1 MTAVPTRMGGAP
13 ERRIAALFAHVHG
26 RQLKLGLLATAPL
39 LVLAMLTGDL
49 VWLKASLLG
58 VSLVLGWQQSGL
70 TPVGVVAQA
79 VAVTALFLLLA
90 ACRTQPILFSL
101 ICAAAAAA
109 VVRLGGIG
117 ARLRTVGAFS
127 FIPAVY
133 MAFDGSGER
142 VGSGFSAAVTTLPAL
157 AASLVAVLVVMA
169 CSRWSQPR
177 DGRGLRLFAAGGWG
191 SGRPHTASM
200 VAATL
205 SVGIVAAIV
214 VSTSLA
220 SGQWAI
226 WSALSIVTAEA
237 GREGRKL
244 GERALGALIGVP
256 AGLLLSCVLP
266 HGRLVEE
273 IAMLLAMLTLVGMRH
288 YAAGVALR
296 WCLVALAAAASGSSA
311 LAASERI
318 LDVVAGGAIGL
329 GCVLLTRFLSR
340 PPLRRHPVTPSA
352 DRIKPC

>member
-1 MTAVPTRMGGAP
+1 MSAVPIRMWAGP
-13 ERRIAALFAHVHG
+13 ERRIAALAAHVHWRG
-26 RQLKLGLLATAPL
+26 LKLGLFATVPL
-39 LVLAMLTGDL
+39 LVLAILTGDL
-49 VWLKASLLG
+49 IWLKASLLG

-70 TPVGVVAQA
+70 TAIGVVVQA
-79 VAVTALFLLLA
+79 LAVTGLFLFLA
-90 ACRTQPILFSL
+90 ACRTQPLLFSL
-101 ICAAAAAA
+101 ICAAAAAG

-133 MAFDGSGER
+133 MAFDGAAEH
-142 VGSGFSAAVTTLPAL
+142 VGSSFAAALTTLPAL
-157 AASLVAVLVVMA
+157 TTSLFAVLVVMA
-169 CSRWSQPR
+169 CSQWRHPR
-177 DGRGLRLFAAGGWG
+177 DGHGLRLFVAGGWG
-191 SGRPHTASM
+191 NGRPHTASM

-214 VSTSLA
+214 VSMAMA

-244 GERALGALIGVP
+244 GERALGALVGVP
-256 AGLLLSCVLP
+256 FGLLLSYVLP
-266 HGRLVEE
+266 HDRLVVE
-273 IAMLLAMLTLVGMRH
+273 IAMLLAMLTLIAMRH
-288 YAAGVALR
+288 YAAGIALR

-318 LDVVAGGAIGL
+318 LDVIAGGAIGL

-340 PPLRRHPVTPSA
+340 PRRLRISPPSA
-352 DRIKPC
+352 DRISPC